1 MADAKIEAPRR
12 GSRRLIVYLVVLAI
26 VFLIGYVPLRL
37 KIRDEAALREKTEH
51 TLTVTRIVKDLGSA
65 AIDARRGAYE
75 SARQEASAFFTAA
88 NFEID
93 QRDRSALTDA
103 QRKDLAPLLGS
114 RDEIITLLA
123 RNDPASAER
132 LSSLYVAVRK
142 ALGV

>member
-1 MADAKIEAPRR
+1 MPEEKIETPKTGRR
-12 GSRRLIVYLVVLAI
+12 ILFYLVGMVV
-26 VFLIGYVPLRL
+26 VFLAGYVPPWLRL
-37 KIRDEAALREKTEH
+37 RDQTALREKAEH
-51 TLTVTRIVKDLGSA
+51 ALTVTRIVKDLGSA

-75 SARQEASAFFTAA
+75 PARQEASAFFTAA
-88 NFEID
+88 NYEMD
-93 QRDRSALTDA
+93 QRDRSALTEA

-132 LSSLYVAVRK
+132 LSNLYVAVRK